1 MPLVTRTADIVD
13 NPIGAPPHGALADR
27 EWMFNDAD
35 SLEACF

>member
-13 NPIGAPPHGALADR
+13 YPIGAPSHGALADR
-27 EWMFNDAD
+27 ERMFDDAN